1 MEENQVHIPD
11 GWKLNKLG
19 AVCRIKKGV
28 QFNRVELTDSGMYPC
43 INGGIEPSGYSDLWN
58 TNENTITISEGGNSC
73 GFINLIKT
81 KFWSGGHCYSLLDLK
96 SDIENDFLY
105 QALKGRQNLIMD
117 LRVGS
122 GLPNIQQKAIKE
134 FEFLSPENP
143 SEQTQIATILSK
155 VDEAIAQTEQLI
167 AKYTRIKTGL
177 MQDLLTKGID
187 EHGNIRSEETHAFK
201 DSPLGRIPKEWEVVD
216 ITKFTK
222 NYDNAVKPGPF
233 GSSVKKEFYTDTGY
247 KIYGQEQV
255 IANNPFIGD
264 YFIDEKRYKSLF
276 GFRVASGDVL
286 LSCVGTIGS
295 VLIIPEDFEE
305 GIINPRLIKFS
316 LDSDKT
322 NIYFFAEYLKHS
334 SINTQLINLATGGTM
349 PVLNKK
355 IVLSL
360 QFIYPQI
367 DEQNRINEK
376 WKSISNHIQ
385 NEELNL
391 SKLQSLK
398 TGLMQDLLSGKVRVN
413 HLIKETASV

>member
-11 GWKLNKLG
+11 GWVEDSLGNILNYEQPYKYTVDSTDYNDKSGIPVLTAGKSFILG
-19 AVCRIKKGV
+19 YTTEQHNIYQNTPVII
-28 QFNRVELTDSGMYPC
+28 FDDFTTDSKFVDFPFKVKSSAMKFLKPKNPGEFD
-43 INGGIEPSGYSDLWN
+43 IKIIFGHLQNLKIRETGGDHKRRW
-58 TNENTITISEGGNSC
+58 ISEFS
-73 GFINLIKT
+73 K
-81 KFWSGGHCYSLLDLK
+81 LK
-96 SDIENDFLY
+96 
-105 QALKGRQNLIMD
+105 
-117 LRVGS
+117 VV
-122 GLPNIQQKAIKE
+122 LPP
-134 FEFLSPENP
+134 FT
-143 SEQTQIATILSK
+143 EQTTIARILSK

-187 EHGNIRSEETHAFK
+187 EQGNIRSEETHEFK

-222 NYDNAVKPGPF
+222 NHDSAIKPGPF
-233 GSSVKKEFYTDTGY
+233 GSSVKKEFYTELGY

-255 IANNPFIGD
+255 IANDPFTGD
-264 YFIDEKRYKSLF
+264 YFIDEKRYKSLY

-295 VLIIPEDFEE
+295 VLIIPDDFEE

-316 LDSDKT
+316 LDLKKT
-322 NIYFFAEYLKHS
+322 NIHFFAEYLKHS
-334 SINTQLINLATGGTM
+334 SINSQLINLATGGTM

-360 QFIYPQI
+360 QFIYPLI
-367 DEQNRINEK
+367 DEQNRISEK
-376 WKSISNHIQ
+376 WQFLSNHIK
-385 NEELNL
+385 NEEIKLF
-391 SKLQSLK
+391 KLQSLK

-413 HLIKETASV
+413 CLNQ

>member
-28 QFNRVELTDSGMYPC
+28 QFNRIELTDSGMYPC

-73 GFINLIKT
+73 GHVNLIKT
-81 KFWSGGHCYSLLDLK
+81 KFWSGGHCYSLLDLR
-96 SDIENDFLY
+96 SDMENDFLY

-143 SEQTQIATILSK
+143 TEQTTIARILSK

-187 EHGNIRSEETHAFK
+187 EHGNIRSEQTHAFK
-201 DSPLGRIPKEWEVVD
+201 DSPLGRIPEEWECVFIEELSDLKSGGTPSRQISSFWNGSIPWVKTGEVD
-216 ITKFTK
+216 YNVIYSTEEAITEKGLKF
-222 NYDNAVKPGPF
+222 
-233 GSSVKKEFYTDTGY
+233 SSATLFPQNT
-247 KIYGQEQV
+247 ILMALYGQ
-255 IANNPFIGD
+255 G
-264 YFIDEKRYKSLF
+264 KTR
-276 GFRVASGDVL
+276 GRVAILGTAATTNQACLGFLNLRKITTNFLFVTLTYEYEKLRDLSNDGAQKNLSANL
-286 LSCVGTIGS
+286 LKKY
-295 VLIIPEDFEE
+295 LLKIPVDLKEQERIDAVFEK
-305 GIINPRLIKFS
+305 IN
-316 LDSDKT
+316 
-322 NIYFFAEYLKHS
+322 S
-334 SINTQLINLATGGTM
+334 SIDGQK
-349 PVLNKK
+349 V
-355 IVLSL
+355 
-360 QFIYPQI
+360 Q
-367 DEQNRINEK
+367 
-376 WKSISNHIQ
+376 
-385 NEELNL
+385 L

-413 HLIKETASV
+413 NLTTKEVNETAAV